1 MRRFGSIIGLTLAV
15 ALLAGVVYAAG
26 IQWGECAAPVG
37 HIASVNGVAAK
48 DGAALPMATA
58 QLTSVLATAHRGGG
72 ATGDQAGADAEL
84 SVVQLWLWR
93 DSNGNGES
101 DEGDD
106 AANPSGWTL
115 LSETYTACGWDD
127 QAQGVDA
134 GTPGE
139 LLSAPVAVS
148 ALEPNRRYLLLLRIV
163 AAATGYTSLQP
174 TNGDGTQAGPE
185 VWSPTDEGAHGVK
198 ASGGLSG
205 ISDGEV
211 WYFRVAAGGEVGPA
225 FPTPPKVIENH

>member
-1 MRRFGSIIGLTLAV
+1 V
-15 ALLAGVVYAAG
+15 LLAGVAYAAG
-26 IQWGECAAPVG
+26 IQWGECAVPVG

-58 QLTSVLATAHRGGG
+58 QLASVMATAHRGGG

-84 SVVQLWLWR
+84 SAVQLWLWC
-93 DSNGNGES
+93 DKNGNGES
-101 DEGDD
+101 DEGDE

-115 LSETYTACGWDD
+115 LSETTTAHGWDD
-127 QAQGVDA
+127 QPQGVDA
-134 GTPGE
+134 GTAGE
-139 LLSAPVAVS
+139 LLAAPVVVT
-148 ALEPNRRYLLLLRIV
+148 LEPNRRYLLLIRIV
-163 AAATGYTSLQP
+163 GAATGYTNLQP

-185 VWSPTDEGAHGVK
+185 VWMATGAGAYGVK
-198 ASGGLSG
+198 GSGGLSG

-225 FPTPPKVIENH
+225 FPTPPKVIENK